1 MADEF
6 EGPGVGGLL
15 QSAVIATPLAVGV
28 GIGIRDVLNKGGLPN
43 PGPATSSYAAASKRI
58 RATIPKVPS
67 LENHMAFMNS
77 LTGNLGTI
85 NDPKADPAVARALK
99 LEKEMVGHQAKQA
112 WQLAYG
118 QIDPLLKKGLP
129 QAGNIMEKG
138 NVEALQEIH
147 AMVRGVTGTSRE
159 KSMHKMMS
167 KFRRNLGILSESQR
181 LTGNQTS
188 LPSFAGNQGAI
199 NAAAAAGDPFMTI
212 PSAKLLSSNSGI
224 NAFKGMG
231 YSQNYWEAR
240 GGTGGHTQ
248 FNVSSKGGMF
258 EFNMPQVFG
267 QKAGGLGG
275 FMLEGKTGATLRSA
289 PSVRIF
295 DQALGGFTELS
306 RSDFLLREFEQSILP
321 RIQSENLSGPAIQ
334 KEVSRL
340 YRDIIQSQEN
350 LQTSSGAYANMR
362 RGDVDIMVQSTSKE
376 MNRAQ
381 KRGEGITSVRPA
393 TEGERATI
401 MAKHTDLKGGT
412 SPKSIS
418 KSRLSTNDV
427 SKLSMTPQA
436 LDWASRPEQAI
447 REWKPSVSSIQD
459 KHFQLY
465 DTDYSKELFG
475 NNTKPR
481 ARTLYVDP
489 DQHLSWLRDVAK
501 IGDGEALASKNATQL
516 QLWHRENSMR
526 VNVNRSRDDLL
537 KLWHSGEL
545 KAGMTLGTDMNT
557 GDLQTL
563 SENMQVSNI
572 SLHQTKSGDEF
583 FKLNYT
589 ETIKTPAHAKFFD
602 SLKAVM
608 HFQTPEKIQGKMQSL
623 GLNRDMIDAGYTVIA
638 DMDRLKKSRSLHNEQ
653 LTTGLHDAMM
663 EKFGKK
669 RHSNKYVTAF
679 MQNPV
684 GYVQSLADSATVN
697 GVYGKAGHKQT
708 VTGLAKIAQQS
719 GLSPSRVGEVFG
731 SLPYTMGKRTSQKIM
746 RSAGWNPKQLAGIN
760 RSMNQGVAGGV
771 GSFAYA
777 GPGYDTMGSVEP
789 RAFLALQGGSLGE
802 FGEDMASD
810 ISQRLA
816 MTNPEKSA
824 IAGEIEQSLRS
835 LTGDSI
841 SSDRV
846 LDLTQSN
853 TDDISSSFKKF
864 VDAGGGTMKFG
875 HGVNDMYV
883 PGAEAID
890 SMRPFTTSSGK
901 EVYSDLFDIYENA
914 AQKGTLMNV
923 QGGINSSEFAGELDK
938 TIGDLQYHHAVAGKG
953 LGSVERGKILGSRF
967 LMGVTEP
974 NQGWVG
980 QAPDDIYTAGISK
993 KYSDQMFDE
1002 MQQSGLYEQKELT
1015 GMQAKFNKGERV
1027 GAFMSRHP
1035 FIGAYSH
1042 QPIGLQMIK
1051 GDEAIVSIP
1060 EKVFNLRGR
1069 DLTLG
1074 SLLGM
1079 AGDKDADEFSV
1090 MMLAPRDEARA
1101 RRALQ
1106 NADEGFIHGY
1116 MNHQVRMGLLKP
1128 QKARATDMTTLQELI
1143 GGTMK
1148 LGTTQSYI
1156 PQLSVELTK
1165 ARAAIGGM
1173 TGQAKANAQTL
1184 LEWLEQTP
1192 ISAKHTSTQD
1202 VLNEKL
1208 SGTLRDIVTS
1218 FRDTNEESLRY
1229 AINEMIGT
1237 GKSAQTSIDILGKGI
1252 DLTDIELQGLRDSGL
1267 KGMQKHVS
1275 GIDIDTTISQ
1285 MMQNIRSFA
1294 DTDAGRE
1301 FDLMTGRGKGFGMKE
1316 LPEYLAKVSGGTPR
1330 RAMFAGVSAAAIAG
1344 DNMLSRVGAGLAN
1357 AAPKLGLGFAASIAL
1372 SSILS
1377 TPSSS
1382 VGSGNEMKANIN
1394 RNQSK
1399 AASRMRPED
1408 MHPPSQRLGEPTAPS
1423 MLHPTRVLLA
1433 SPGQSPQV
1441 DIRARGSSIVNGP
1454 DLSSRIRQAV
1464 GGRSNVNMNIRD
1476 DSSNLNLHAFGN
1488 TMF

>member
-15 QSAVIATPLAVGV
+15 QSAVIASPLAVGV
-28 GIGIRDVLNKGGLPN
+28 GIGVRDVLNKGGLPN
-43 PGPATSSYAAASKRI
+43 PGPSTSSYAAASKRI
-58 RATIPKVPS
+58 RATIPPVPS
-67 LENHMAFMNS
+67 LENHMSFMNS

-85 NDPKADPAVARALK
+85 NDPKADPAVARALR
-99 LEKEMVGHQAKQA
+99 LEKETIGHQAKEA

-118 QIDPLLKKGLP
+118 QMDPLLRKGLP
-129 QAGNIMEKG
+129 QAGDIMSKG

-167 KFRRNLGILSESQR
+167 KFRRNFGILSESQR
-181 LTGNQTS
+181 LTGG
-188 LPSFAGNQGAI
+188 LPTFMGNQSAI
-199 NAAAAAGDPFMTI
+199 NASAAAGNTSMTI
-212 PSAKLLSSNSGI
+212 PSPRLLSSNAGM

-231 YSQNYWEAR
+231 YSQNYWAAR
-240 GGTGGHTQ
+240 GGKGGHTT

-267 QKAGGLGG
+267 QKPGSLGG
-275 FMLEGKTGATLRSA
+275 FMYEGRTGATLKAA

-295 DQALGGFTELS
+295 DEALGGFTELS

-321 RIQSENLSGPAIQ
+321 RIQSDNLSGPALQ
-334 KEVSRL
+334 KEVSSL

-350 LQTSSGAYANMR
+350 LQTSTGAYANMR
-362 RGDVDIMVQSTSKE
+362 RGDVDIMVQSTAKE
-376 MNRAQ
+376 MSKAQ
-381 KRGEGITSVRPA
+381 NRGEGITSVRPA
-393 TEGERATI
+393 TESERATI
-401 MAKHTDLKGGT
+401 MARNQDLRGGT

-418 KSRLSTNDV
+418 KSRLSTKDV

-436 LDWASRPEQAI
+436 LDWASRPEQSI
-447 REWKPSVSSIQD
+447 REWKPSMSSIQD

-465 DTDYSKELFG
+465 DTDYAKEMFG
-475 NNTKPR
+475 KNAKPR
-481 ARTLYVDP
+481 ARTLYVNP
-489 DQHLSWLRDVAK
+489 DQHLAWLRDVAM
-501 IGDGEALASKNATQL
+501 IGDGEAMASTDAVQL
-516 QLWHRENSMR
+516 QSWHRENSMR
-526 VNVNRSRDDLL
+526 VQANRSRADLL

-545 KAGMTLGTDMNT
+545 KAGMALGADMNT

-563 SENMQVSNI
+563 SENMQVSDI

-602 SLKAVM
+602 SLKATM

-623 GLNRDMIDAGYTVIA
+623 GLRRDMIDAGYTVIA

-653 LTTGLHDAMM
+653 LTSGLHDAMM

-669 RHSNKYVTAF
+669 QHINKYVAGFMKDPIAF
-679 MQNPV
+679 TQ
-684 GYVQSLADSATVN
+684 GLADSATVD
-697 GVYGKAGHKQT
+697 GVYGEAGHKKT
-708 VTGLAKIAQQS
+708 VTGLAKVAQQS
-719 GLSPSRVGEVFG
+719 GLSPGRVGEVFG

-746 RSAGWNPKQLAGIN
+746 RDAGWNPNQLAGIS
-760 RSMNQGVAGGV
+760 RSMSSGVAGGV

-789 RAFLALQGGSLGE
+789 RAFLALQGGSLGQ
-802 FGEDMASD
+802 FGEEMASD

-816 MTNPEKSA
+816 LTNPEKSA
-824 IAGEIEQSLRS
+824 ISAEIGQTLSS
-835 LTGDSI
+835 LTGETI
-841 SSDRV
+841 STERT
-846 LDLTQSN
+846 LDLTSSN

-883 PGAEAID
+883 PGAEAIS
-890 SMRPFTTSSGK
+890 SMRSFTTASGK
-901 EVYSDLFDIYENA
+901 EVYSDLFGVYENA
-914 AQKGTLMNV
+914 ARQGTLLNV
-923 QGGINSSEFAGELDK
+923 QGGINSSEFAGQLDK

-953 LGSVERGKILGSRF
+953 LGAVERGKVLGSRF

-974 NQGWVG
+974 DQGWVG
-980 QAPDDIYTAGISK
+980 KAPDDIYTAGISK

-1002 MQQSGLYEQKELT
+1002 MNQSGLYENQELKS
-1015 GMQAKFNKGERV
+1015 MQTKFNRGERV
-1027 GAFMSRHP
+1027 GGFMSRHP

-1042 QPIGLQMIK
+1042 QPIGLQMIR
-1051 GDEAIVSIP
+1051 GDEAVVSIP

-1079 AGDKDADEFSV
+1079 AGDKDADHFSV
-1090 MMLAPRDEARA
+1090 MMLSPRHEAHA

-1106 NADEGFIHGY
+1106 EADEGFINGY

-1128 QKARATDMTTLQELI
+1128 QKAMTKDMTTLQELI

-1173 TGQAKANAQTL
+1173 AGQAKVNAQTL

-1192 ISAKHTSTQD
+1192 ISAKHLSTQD
-1202 VLNEKL
+1202 VLDEKL
-1208 SGTLRDIVTS
+1208 SGTLKGIVNA
-1218 FRDTNEESLRY
+1218 FQDTNEEGLRY
-1229 AINEMIGT
+1229 AIDQMVGS
-1237 GKSAQTSIDILGKGI
+1237 GKSAQSSLDILGKGI
-1252 DLTDIELQGLRDSGL
+1252 NLTDTELQGLRDSGL
-1267 KGMQKHVS
+1267 KGIQQHIP
-1275 GIDIDTTISQ
+1275 GIDADKTISE
-1285 MMQNIRSFA
+1285 MMESIRSFSG
-1294 DTDAGRE
+1294 TPAGRE
-1301 FDLMTGRGKGFGMKE
+1301 FELMTGRGKGFGIKE
-1316 LPEYLAKVSGGTPR
+1316 LPEYLASLSGKAPKG
-1330 RAMFAGVSAAAIAG
+1330 AMFASVSSAAIAG

-1382 VGSGNEMKANIN
+1382 VGSGVEMKANVN
-1394 RNQSK
+1394 RNQGK
-1399 AASRMRPED
+1399 AGNRIKPED
-1408 MHPPSQRLGEPTAPS
+1408 LHPPSRRLGEPTAPS

-1441 DIRARGSSIVNGP
+1441 DIRARGSSIVNGS